1 MFSFTCPCVE
11 EGGPLRD
18 LDNSQRLNATKKLR
32 DRTMVQ
38 WSGGHGQPDIIGDIT
53 RLSELQLPGNNPAE
67 HYDAARAALE
77 KGDYETARRVLGESA
92 TKEAEEA
99 AAAAAAERS
108 RKRARAAVDDD
119 GIPLEPA
126 LLPSAKRAKRN
137 VDAELPDYLKRSSV
151 TGHDSLAKK
160 SDGIAG
166 IARRSSWQRRRRRWK
181 GGRGDESGRWRVD
194 SRRRQR
200 LG

>member
-92 TKEAEEA
+92 AKEAEEA
-99 AAAAAAERS
+99 EE
-108 RKRARAAVDDD
+108 DD